1 MPPRSRPHMGQGP
14 KRKLNRTMRWSASGS
29 GLTKDLPQRVRQRNV
44 QRPATGHGRTGAR
57 NRKNQSSSSS
67 TTRLVNPH
75 LQMTKHSLLPMSPAA
90 PAKVRSDS
98 DMACVANR
106 TCQQRRSTFAAAAP
120 ARQTI
125 PRWLRRGVHRSLP
138 SANPSLAYASIS
150 WLAYW

>member
-1 MPPRSRPHMGQGP
+1 
-14 KRKLNRTMRWSASGS
+14 
-29 GLTKDLPQRVRQRNV
+29 
-44 QRPATGHGRTGAR
+44 
-57 NRKNQSSSSS
+57 
-67 TTRLVNPH
+67 
-75 LQMTKHSLLPMSPAA
+75 MTKHSLLPMSPAA

-138 SANPSLAYASIS
+138 SANPSLAYASYSAAHYTGKSRIACTKGIIFAATVIIAS
-150 WLAYW
+150 LSVTAMVVARRALQEALLAGLLQCLVGFVLVVEIHDFL